1 MDDDEAVDIDEDEL
15 ELFFIFEI
23 EFWFVRFSSFPLST
37 PSLSLLEV
45 IVMLLLTNDKCKSLE
60 DMLRLDDDCSFVF
73 GGFEFVDGFLRFPQV
88 VVVDLRKLLVFV
100 LLELNELF
108 REDDEDD
115 EEE

>member
-45 IVMLLLTNDKCKSLE
+45 MVVLLLTNDKCKSLE
-60 DMLRLDDDCSFVF
+60 DMLRLDDVCSFVF